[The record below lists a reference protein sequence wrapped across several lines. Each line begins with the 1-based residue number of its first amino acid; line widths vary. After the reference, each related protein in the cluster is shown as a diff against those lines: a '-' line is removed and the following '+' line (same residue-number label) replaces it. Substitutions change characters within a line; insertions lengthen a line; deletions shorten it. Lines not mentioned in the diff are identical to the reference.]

1 MTESLTLKK
10 WISASK
16 IEYQKKNNLFMGTSE
31 QRHMVPAKYHCGIC
45 QSGALSLIFLQSL
58 FIVSA

>member
-16 IEYQKKNNLFMGTSE
+16 MEYQKKTISSWVLLSKDIWCPQNIIAVFAN
-31 QRHMVPAKYHCGIC
+31 Q
-45 QSGALSLIFLQSL
+45 ALSP
-58 FIVSA
+58 